1 MKKHPITKDHIRVFI
16 ATYSF
21 KRLLFYY
28 LVFCVGLSLFF
39 GSIYYF
45 NELAPGK
52 SYFEHISI
60 SFFELFGADVFEIRL
75 DTTNTVNIVIFL
87 IHKILAILIP
97 GIILGTIIFK
107 LLLHPEILTF
117 KESLNLYYDTSRKKH
132 FLCIR
137 FYSATNL
144 NLTSLEFKVIVRLKR
159 IREKNGAP
167 YLINRTIQCD
177 KRWDFAIPK
186 VPRTIFIELDARDLN
201 TDKGEDT
208 LSIISIQGEKCSYD
222 DELWVLIKGD
232 IPQLG
237 NSFTERKTY
246 SIGKDIKRFRWSD
259 IHVDYNQKPT
269 SWLGWDTFED

>member
-28 LVFCVGLSLFF
+28 LVFCVGLSLLF

-45 NELAPGK
+45 NGLAPGK
-52 SYFEHISI
+52 SYLEHTSI
-60 SFFELFGADVFEIRL
+60 SFFQLFGADVFEVTL
-75 DTTNTVNIVIFL
+75 DTANRVNIVVFL

-107 LLLHPEILTF
+107 LLLHPEILAF

-144 NLTSLEFKVIVRLKR
+144 NLTSLEFKVVMRLKR
-159 IREKNGAP
+159 KWKNNNAP
-167 YLINRTIQCD
+167 YLLNRTIQCD
-177 KRWDFAIPK
+177 KSWDFATPK
-186 VPRTIFIELDARDLN
+186 VPRTIFIALDEGDLT
-201 TDKGEDT
+201 TDKDDK
-208 LSIISIQGEKCSYD
+208 LSITSIQGEKCSYD

-237 NSFTERKTY
+237 NSFTEKKTY
-246 SIGKDIKRFRWSD
+246 RIGKDIKQFRWSD

-269 SWLGWDTFED
+269 SWPGWDTFED